1 MSITIN
7 DIDKYLNNKHVRHTT
22 NGQRIDIPIALFD
35 SSDACI
41 VVTKR
46 ESVPTYYIDKR
57 VVLSSTPT
65 PITAPAITML
75 IALLNGKPCYFA

>member
-22 NGQRIDIPIALFD
+22 NGQMINIPIALFD

-41 VVTKR
+41 IVIKQ
-46 ESVPTYYIDKR
+46 ESAPTYYIDTE
-57 VVLSSTPT
+57 VVLSSTPI

-75 IALLNGKPCYFA
+75 IALLNNKPCYFA

>member
-7 DIDKYLNNKHVRHTT
+7 DIDKYLSNKHVRHTT